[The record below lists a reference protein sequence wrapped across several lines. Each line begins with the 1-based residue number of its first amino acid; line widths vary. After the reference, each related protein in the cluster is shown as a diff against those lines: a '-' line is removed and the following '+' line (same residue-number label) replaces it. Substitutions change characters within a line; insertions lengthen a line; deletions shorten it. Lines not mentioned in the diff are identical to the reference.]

1 MIYAFP
7 VLLAGIAFAVNEGF
21 DRVFLRMLLPEE
33 TADATIGIYSACY
46 KMGVFMNLF
55 VSAFKLGV
63 EPFFFSSAQDKNAP
77 KTYARITEYFIV
89 CSGFILVFIT
99 VFTNVFKLILIPN
112 KAYWEARWI
121 VPCG

>member
-1 MIYAFP
+1 MMIYAFP

-63 EPFFFSSAQDKNAP
+63 EPFFSVVL
-77 KTYARITEYFIV
+77 KTRMLLRHTPTLLNISLYVVVLY
-89 CSGFILVFIT
+89 
-99 VFTNVFKLILIPN
+99 
-112 KAYWEARWI
+112 
-121 VPCG
+121 